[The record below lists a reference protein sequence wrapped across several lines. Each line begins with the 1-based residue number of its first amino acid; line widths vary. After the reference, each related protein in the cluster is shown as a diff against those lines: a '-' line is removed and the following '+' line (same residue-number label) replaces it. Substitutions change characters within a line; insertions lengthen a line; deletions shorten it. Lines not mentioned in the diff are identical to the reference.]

1 MSGGDTRVSY
11 KFYSGD
17 WVVSVQDYPEY
28 IGRRP
33 EVKLWKPARNNKTTK
48 VSREIYLPK
57 RYVDKLRKTMPGK
70 GSFAYG
76 RGKALTDCFVPYGKD
91 TNKRSVDW
99 EELQVYWDEFVAN
112 NPVGTFLVGPSG
124 LVSVIE
130 DSVQEGK
137 RISDAVPPS
146 WQAKQIRSQHPSN
159 IKVFKSLAE
168 TMAYLEGKYSEE
180 DFTIVRDVFHK
191 YRLRVV

>member
-1 MSGGDTRVSY
+1 MSRINEVSY

-17 WVVSVQDYPEY
+17 MVISVQDYPKDME
-28 IGRRP
+28 RPP
-33 EVKLWKPARNNKTTK
+33 EVRLWKPARNFETTK
-48 VSREIYLPK
+48 DSREIDLPK

-70 GSFAYG
+70 GRLTYG
-76 RGKALTDCFVPYGKD
+76 RGEAITDCFVPYGKA
-91 TNKRSVDW
+91 TNKRSADW
-99 EELQVYWDEFVAN
+99 EELQTYWNEFVAN

-130 DSVQEGK
+130 DSEREGK
-137 RISDAVPPS
+137 RISEAVPSS
-146 WQAKQIRSQHPSN
+146 WQAKPIRSQHPSK

-180 DFTIVRDVFHK
+180 DFTVVRNAFHK